1 MSVACILFVEEA
13 VLITTRC
20 KTLGFITVITKDYQ
34 THSSVCGVR
43 SLVVQNH
50 RITIVLAAARRPE
63 LRFPMWFH
71 KTSYI
76 YFSSFFLHGTC
87 HIRFKYVD

>member
-34 THSSVCGVR
+34 TQGSVFVYVMWL
-43 SLVVQNH
+43 SKS
-50 RITIVLAAARRPE
+50 TE
-63 LRFPMWFH
+63 LP
-71 KTSYI
+71 S
-76 YFSSFFLHGTC
+76 C
-87 HIRFKYVD
+87 